1 MQSQPVCVVDYFIFM
16 EVTAKFLLH
25 HKAMF
30 VDIRPSLAVITLTQ
44 ERVVFWSERQH
55 IPVQVNRSASF
66 ILVIVLGVPRPFF
79 QPW

>member
-25 HKAMF
+25 HQTMF
-30 VDIRPSLAVITLTQ
+30 VDITLTQ

>member
-30 VDIRPSLAVITLTQ
+30 VDITLTQ